1 MENNKILK
9 IFKNFAGKRLNI
21 QGLIVIPV
29 KVEPNGLK
37 NKRLNMYFNVF
48 NPNDISYFSP
58 IVEGYLYD
66 ETEEFGDYINEKI
79 DVYFANYSQE
89 GIFLNKELTSKIQ
102 KVFDSVDT
110 IKFFTGTPFVGY
122 QRYVL
127 HIRSVG
133 VSTDYWDVD
142 SFHILNNVK
151 VISAEKNGEPWD
163 PKIVSEIYIK
173 EFLSYKEKYYETE
186 EYYKQI
192 DTILNGYPLFDD
204 QYGNTAGYYDTKF
217 VS

>member
-66 ETEEFGDYINEKI
+66 ETEDFGEYVNEKI
-79 DVYFANYSQE
+79 DVYFANYNQE
-89 GIFLNKELTSKIQ
+89 GIFLN
-102 KVFDSVDT
+102 
-110 IKFFTGTPFVGY
+110 
-122 QRYVL
+122 
-127 HIRSVG
+127 
-133 VSTDYWDVD
+133 
-142 SFHILNNVK
+142 
-151 VISAEKNGEPWD
+151 AC
-163 PKIVSEIYIK
+163 
-173 EFLSYKEKYYETE
+173 
-186 EYYKQI
+186 
-192 DTILNGYPLFDD
+192 
-204 QYGNTAGYYDTKF
+204 A
-217 VS
+217 